1 VTGLLIALLRRTGR
15 ILTRQWLAPLIFFVS
30 IFVYSTTGYMYF
42 EVAAKPDLTWTD
54 AAWWSVVTM
63 TTVGYG
69 DYFPESTAGR
79 MLVGV
84 PTMLLG
90 VSILGYLLSL
100 LATAI
105 MESRLKEIQGMTQM
119 RFSDHIVVCRYNGLG
134 ATLKLLGELRS
145 DPSTRE
151 AKVVLIDEQLEEIP
165 AELRARDVSFVR
177 GDPSRQA
184 VLEQAN
190 FGEARVVLIQCDAAD
205 LPHSDEKNLAV
216 ALTVERLRPGVFTV
230 VHCVDPERAVFFER
244 AGCDSVVCPESL
256 SSQLVVQELQDPGV
270 HAVVAELT
278 SNAEGKQFYIV
289 PPPAAAGTAGDLAS
303 ACARIGAVF
312 VGLRRG
318 GGNLLMPEP
327 GTPLKKGDLAVIIAR
342 QRPGSL

>member
-1 VTGLLIALLRRTGR
+1 MIELLFRLFRRTGR
-15 ILTRQWLAPLIFFVS
+15 LLTRQWLAPLIFFVS

-42 EVAAKPDLTWTD
+42 EVAAKPDLIWTD
-54 AAWWSVVTM
+54 AAWWAVVTM

-69 DYFPESTAGR
+69 DYFPESGAGR
-79 MLVGV
+79 LLVGV

-105 MESRLKEIQGMTQM
+105 MESRLKEVQGMTQI
-119 RFSDHIVVCRYNGLG
+119 RISDHILVCRYKGLG
-134 ATLKLLGELRS
+134 PTLKLLDELSS
-145 DPSTRE
+145 DSSTRN
-151 AKVVLIDEQLEEIP
+151 AGVVLVDADLEEIP
-165 AELRARDVSFVR
+165 AELRSRGVQFVR
-177 GDPSRQA
+177 GDPSRES

-190 FGEARVVLIQCDAAD
+190 FREARVALIQAD
-205 LPHSDEKNLAV
+205 LADPAHTDEKNLAV
-216 ALTVERLRPGVFTV
+216 ALAIERLCPEVFTV

-270 HAVVAELT
+270 HEVVAELT
-278 SNAEGKQFYIV
+278 SNTEGKQFYIV
-289 PPPAAAGTAGDLAS
+289 DLPSESTTAGELAAACERRS
-303 ACARIGAVF
+303 AAF

-318 GGNLLMPEP
+318 GKSLLLPEP
-327 GTPLKKGDLAVIIAR
+327 GTPLEPGDRAVIIAR
-342 QRPGSL
+342 SRPEGL

>member
-1 VTGLLIALLRRTGR
+1 MIELLARLFRRTGR
-15 ILTRQWLAPLIFFVS
+15 ILARQWLAPLIFFVS

-42 EVAAKPDLTWTD
+42 EVAAKPGLTWTD

-69 DYFPESTAGR
+69 DYFPESAAGR

-119 RFSDHIVVCRYNGLG
+119 RFSDHLVVCRYNGLG
-134 ATLKLLGELRS
+134 ATLKLLEELRS
-145 DPSTRE
+145 DPTTRE
-151 AKVVLIDEQLEEIP
+151 AKIVLIDEGLEEIP
-165 AELRARDVSFVR
+165 AELRARDVHFVR
-177 GDPSRQA
+177 GDPSRQT

-190 FGEARVVLIQCDAAD
+190 FGEARVVLIQSDGDD

-216 ALTVERLRPGVFTV
+216 ALTVERLHPEVFTV

-270 HAVVAELT
+270 HEVVAELT

-289 PPPAAAGTAGDLAS
+289 DAPAGAKTAADLA
-303 ACARIGAVF
+303 ATCAKIGAAF

-318 GGNLLMPEP
+318 AENLLMPDA
-327 GTPLKKGDLAVIIAR
+327 GTPLEKGDRAVIIAR
-342 QRPGSL
+342 ERPQSL